1 MSVVDFDQHV
11 YSWPTCLF
19 MTPHW
24 CLYGGAF
31 VSESQFFYA
40 LYILW
45 KVLRCCKLFLQC
57 KYYVH
62 FFHIILNIHSFFC
75 TFCDN
80 QTSNNSPIIIKTV
93 KQKMLLFILF
103 SSFIFIFLNDMV
115 GWGAEEGGVLLRHI
129 LHTMDL
135 YNLFKTT
142 AAICTYE

>member
-1 MSVVDFDQHV
+1 MFIHDPHV
-11 YSWPTCLF
+11 YSWPPTDAY
-19 MTPHW
+19 MVVH
-24 CLYGGAF
+24 LYRSHSF
-31 VSESQFFYA
+31 SMHCTYFE
-40 LYILW
+40 
-45 KVLRCCKLFLQC
+45 KVLRCSKLFLQC

-93 KQKMLLFILF
+93 KQKMLLLFILF

-142 AAICTYE
+142 AAICTYQ